1 MHWWKLSIF
10 LSKSLVLCT
19 TGIFRIGVT
28 TKDPNITA
36 ISIPWRK
43 SPYRHRNA
51 IVHHC
56 NAKTLRLGVVTMET
70 LYVSFSFKIMIPRL
84 ARTYL
89 WMGNDGIFS
98 NIFDIGKE
106 PNLKTIYNPIKN
118 CWLRRMYVCFY
129 ATNHLRF
136 CGIYTMRIWP
146 I

>member
-36 ISIPWRK
+36 ISIPRRK
-43 SPYRHRNA
+43 CPYCHRNA

-56 NAKTLRLGVVTMET
+56 NTKTLRWGSLRWRHCMFHSH
-70 LYVSFSFKIMIPRL
+70 LKSWSLDP
-84 ARTYL
+84 TYL

-98 NIFDIGKE
+98 NIFDTGKE

-118 CWLRRMYVCFY
+118 CWLRHMYVCFY
-129 ATNHLRF
+129 ATNHLRY
-136 CGIYTMRIWP
+136 CGIYSMRIWP